1 MCRSTVTARMF
12 RRVHHAAF
20 FGGLFLALWTL
31 ARPASAMPAGLCDDR
46 GATAIAPP
54 PALQASDEAV
64 RRARAPASCA
74 GMELP
79 TCATIA
85 PAPHGLTFASSD
97 LGSALLVRPFGF
109 AASRGESLEFAID
122 LNRPLAGIHLRI
134 ERPPR
139 S

>member
-1 MCRSTVTARMF
+1 
-12 RRVHHAAF
+12 RRVQRAAF
-20 FGGLFLALWTL
+20 FVGFVLAMWTL

-85 PAPHGLTFASSD
+85 PAPHGPSFASAD
-97 LGSALLVRPFGF
+97 PGSALLAERLELGAPY
-109 AASRGESLEFAID
+109 GESLEFAMAPH
-122 LNRPLAGIHLRI
+122 RPLTGIHLRI